1 MSENP
6 KGIPP
11 MSLHPLKLNR
21 VLRETV
27 AVSTVVVEDIPRLW
41 SSKSAEILKRDQEII
56 QIILQDGFME
66 KPNVPRVVRSRR
78 AELCFDPEAT
88 AYSVGSLTLIPT
100 VSAPALSFWRQRLL
114 AYIIR
119 NSVQA
124 MALFGTPPDR
134 VIMLGRQIKL

>member
-66 KPNVPRVVRSRR
+66 NPNVPRVVRSRR
-78 AELCFDPEAT
+78 AELGFDPEAT
-88 AYSVGSLTLIPT
+88 AYSVGSLTLIPA

>member
-1 MSENP
+1 
-6 KGIPP
+6 
-11 MSLHPLKLNR
+11 
-21 VLRETV
+21 
-27 AVSTVVVEDIPRLW
+27 
-41 SSKSAEILKRDQEII
+41 
-56 QIILQDGFME
+56 
-66 KPNVPRVVRSRR
+66 VVRSRR
-78 AELCFDPEAT
+78 AELGFDPEAT